1 MIWLNAY
8 CVTNRCICIFLG
20 IFPIS
25 FKGKGISFKNLVQVE
40 KKNEEKKSKEL
51 KLL

>member
-1 MIWLNAY
+1 MLTVSQTDVY
-8 CVTNRCICIFLG
+8 VYFLVY
-20 IFPIS
+20 FL
-25 FKGKGISFKNLVQVE
+25 FRLKVKVFLLKNLVQVE

>member
-1 MIWLNAY
+1 MLTVSQTDVYVYFLVYFLFLLN
-8 CVTNRCICIFLG
+8 VKVFLL
-20 IFPIS
+20 
-25 FKGKGISFKNLVQVE
+25 KNLVQVE

>member
-1 MIWLNAY
+1 MLTVSQTDVY
-8 CVTNRCICIFLG
+8 VYFLVY
-20 IFPIS
+20 FL
-25 FKGKGISFKNLVQVE
+25 FLLKVKVFLLKNLVQVE